1 MGTSPTT
8 ADGDPMEDLLVVDT
22 DVHVPEHHPDI
33 AEKVAGK
40 MEMPYSHLL
49 DPNKGTG
56 GYGFPSTG
64 GHSEVPDTLSV
75 FGGRDDITSNVTDT
89 EAYIDEPLRD
99 GFGVDYPIIN
109 MQPMWDVYPDTE
121 QIVQQMPA
129 ANDVLVEE
137 FMDASEEYFGLIGL
151 QTRDPEAAAA
161 EIDRL
166 GDHDQL
172 VGVFIHPGGQERGLG
187 ESRYDPIWAAAE
199 DNDLAV
205 VFHTT
210 ATGHMWDMAGI
221 YRSMSIM
228 PESHALSHP
237 WAMMWVVTSLI
248 ANAVPEKFPDLEFVI
263 LESGIG
269 WVPYMMSR
277 LNREYSTWRSQ
288 IPLLEKMP
296 EEYIRD
302 QFYFSTQPLGEFNK
316 RGHMADMI
324 DILGPESIMF
334 STDHPHFDFDN
345 PESIRG
351 FFSHLSEEDQQ
362 KVFAGNA
369 IDVFDLPV

>member
-1 MGTSPTT
+1 MGTTPTE
-8 ADGDPMEDLLVVDT
+8 ADALPMEDLLVVDT

-33 AEKVAGK
+33 AERVAAK

-49 DPNKGTG
+49 DPNKGSG
-56 GYGFPSTG
+56 GYGFPRTG
-64 GHSEVPDTLSV
+64 SHSEVPDTLSV
-75 FGGRDDITSNVTDT
+75 FGGRDDVTSDVTDT
-89 EAYIDEPLRD
+89 DTYIDEALRER
-99 GFGVDYPIIN
+99 FGVDYPIIN

-137 FMDASEEYFGLIGL
+137 FMAADDDYFGLISV
-151 QTRDPEAAAA
+151 QTRDPRAAAE

-199 DNDLAV
+199 DNGLPV

-210 ATGHMWDMAGI
+210 ATGNMWDMAGI
-221 YRSMSIM
+221 YRTMSKM
-228 PESHALSHP
+228 PEIHALSHP
-237 WAMMWVVTSLI
+237 YAMMWAVTSLV
-248 ANAVPEKFPDLEFVI
+248 ANGTPAKFPDLEFVV

-269 WVPYMMSR
+269 WVPYLMSR

-302 QFYFSTQPLGEFNK
+302 QFYFSTQPLGEFN
-316 RGHMADMI
+316 RRSHMADVI
-324 DILGPESIMF
+324 DIVGAESIVF

-351 FFSHLSEEDQQ
+351 FFSHLSEADQRA
-362 KVFAGNA
+362 VFGENA
-369 IDVFDLPV
+369 ARVFDLPV